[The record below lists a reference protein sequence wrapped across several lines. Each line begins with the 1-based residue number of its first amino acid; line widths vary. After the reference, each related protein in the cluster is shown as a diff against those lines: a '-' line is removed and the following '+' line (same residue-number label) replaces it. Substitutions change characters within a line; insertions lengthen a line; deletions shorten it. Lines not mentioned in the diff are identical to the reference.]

1 LILDGREETDNTG
14 FIQCLKIQ
22 FWKRLQQTIA
32 CRLPGFEE
40 FMDNGTKLE
49 KCSDRGLALNATHE
63 FRDLVLVSLATE
75 LKVEPFNIPGYQ
87 HQLSLEVPEKI

>member
-1 LILDGREETDNTG
+1 
-14 FIQCLKIQ
+14 
-22 FWKRLQQTIA
+22 
-32 CRLPGFEE
+32 
-40 FMDNGTKLE
+40 MDNGTKLE

-63 FRDLVLVSLATE
+63 FHDLVLVSFATE